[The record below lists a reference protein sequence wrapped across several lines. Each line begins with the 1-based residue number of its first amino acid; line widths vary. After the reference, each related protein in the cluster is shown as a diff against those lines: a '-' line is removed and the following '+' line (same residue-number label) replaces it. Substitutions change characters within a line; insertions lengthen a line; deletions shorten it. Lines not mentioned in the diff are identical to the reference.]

1 VLVLSET
8 VLSARN
14 RIEVTVTGYLF
25 GCDRLGVSR
34 TEIQAGA
41 DGRDAEHDL
50 SAI

>member
-1 VLVLSET
+1 ME
-8 VLSARN
+8 A
-14 RIEVTVTGYLF
+14 TVTENLF

-34 TEIQAGA
+34 TEIQGGA

>member
-14 RIEVTVTGYLF
+14 RIEATLTEYLF
-25 GCDRLGVSR
+25 GCDRLGVYR
-34 TEIQAGA
+34 TPIQAGA

-50 SAI
+50 SAR